1 VSVENPGYESHKM
14 NCGASDESEGLPV
27 LRIEGRYYRG
37 RIARYNPKTGYG
49 FVETPEGKHIFFYA
63 DQVRLDGNKNRKS
76 DIRCGMV
83 VGYDVGW
90 TDRGIRVC
98 RMKLFD
104 KDRSRHLR
112 NKE

>member
-1 VSVENPGYESHKM
+1 M
-14 NCGASDESEGLPV
+14 NGHEKDEGTAR
-27 LRIEGRYYRG
+27 RIEGKYYRG

-63 DQVRLDGNKNRKS
+63 DQVRLDGTKRRKA
-76 DIRCGMV
+76 DIQRGLV

-98 RMKLFD
+98 RMKLYD
-104 KDRSRHLR
+104 KETEPAPEPKSPP
-112 NKE
+112 NKG